1 MRSHQL
7 VFRFLARYIH
17 PIIVFAV
24 LLAGPVTILLLR

>member
-1 MRSHQL
+1 MRL
-7 VFRFLARYIH
+7 CRAALRLLARYIH